1 MKEFAIVFVCLL
13 TGCATQHRESPQVL
27 RNLYIDCTNKQSF
40 ENYYMKQLQMT
51 DVAKSGENF
60 AESKYYSAIKD
71 RLWTLR
77 SACP

>member
-1 MKEFAIVFVCLL
+1 MKKLSIVFVCLL

-27 RNLYIDCTNKQSF
+27 RSMYIDCTNKQSF
-40 ENYYMKQLQMT
+40 ENYYIKQLGMT
-51 DVAKSGENF
+51 DVAKAEENS

-77 SACP
+77 SSCP